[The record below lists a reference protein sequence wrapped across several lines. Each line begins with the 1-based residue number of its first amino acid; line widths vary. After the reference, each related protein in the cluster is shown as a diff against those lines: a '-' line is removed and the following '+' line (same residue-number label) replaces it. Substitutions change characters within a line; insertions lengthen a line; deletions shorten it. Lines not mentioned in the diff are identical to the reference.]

1 MPIGTR
7 IKLSAMMFL
16 QFMLFA
22 VWFVQLS
29 AYATG
34 MGVKGFMLSLIVS
47 SMAIGCL
54 VSPIVGMIADRHFSS
69 QKVLAVLNGVC
80 AVLLFGAA
88 RVSDPTMLFIIL
100 LGAMLCY
107 MPTWGLTSA
116 IAMSNSPA
124 EKFPQIRVFGSMGW
138 VASGVFSLVAMK
150 VFGVEKFDGTAIPFY
165 CGAGACAVAA
175 VLALLIPDTPPPAKG
190 EKASVID
197 ALGLRAFAL
206 MKDFQFSLFIIVSTL
221 VMIPFS
227 IYWSYGGVFL
237 GDKGFEYITATMN
250 WGQAAEM
257 GFMLM
262 IPLALKRLGVKRS
275 MLVGL
280 VALVVRYAA
289 FWLGGTMDLQAL
301 YFLGILVH
309 GLIFGF
315 FFVGGQIY
323 IDKHAPKELKAQAQG
338 FIFLMT
344 FGIGLLIGNF
354 FNGEL
359 IERNSTESLVDGATR
374 TVYDWDQIWM
384 VNTVISAILLLVF
397 LALFRP
403 RIAQEGGGQPGAA
416 EAA

>member
-1 MPIGTR
+1 
-7 IKLSAMMFL
+7 
-16 QFMLFA
+16 
-22 VWFVQLS
+22 
-29 AYATG
+29 
-34 MGVKGFMLSLIVS
+34 
-47 SMAIGCL
+47 
-54 VSPIVGMIADRHFSS
+54 
-69 QKVLAVLNGVC
+69 
-80 AVLLFGAA
+80 
-88 RVSDPTMLFIIL
+88 
-100 LGAMLCY
+100 
-107 MPTWGLTSA
+107 
-116 IAMSNSPA
+116 
-124 EKFPQIRVFGSMGW
+124 VFGSMGW

-150 VFGVEKFDGTAIPFY
+150 VFAVEKFDGTAIPFY

-262 IPLALKRLGVKRS
+262 IPPALKRLGVKRA

-289 FWLGGTMDLQAL
+289 FWLGGIRDLQAL

-323 IDKHAPKELKAQAQG
+323 IDKYAPKELKAQAQG

-359 IERNSTESLVDGATR
+359 IERNSTEALVDGVTR
-374 TVYDWDQIWM
+374 TVYNWDRIWM
-384 VNTVISAILLLVF
+384 VNTAISALLLLVF

-403 RIAQEGGGQPGAA
+403 GTAQGGGKEPAAA